1 MNKCIIFSQ
10 QDNKVHELRDNTNA
24 LFFSKQNN
32 KVHELRDNTNVLFFL
47 KRITK
52 FMNFWII
59 QKLLDDFMLN
69 AKQCLFFFLNRI
81 TKFMNFGI
89 IQKLLDDSMLNASQ
103 CLYPVRNERENLQL
117 RGLVL
122 TDFIG
127 VFSIY
132 MTGQ

>member
-47 KRITK
+47 K
-52 FMNFWII
+52 
-59 QKLLDDFMLN
+59 
-69 AKQCLFFFLNRI
+69 RI